1 MGRSRLAAF
10 DRLPPRFALRL
21 FIDTRSPAYCRWR
34 DLHPEW
40 RSIKA
45 RLAAEEEDLRI
56 AREEE
61 EALSGG
67 GEPEVEIE
75 IDREETEDEV
85 MNRITSGWK
94 G

>member
-1 MGRSRLAAF
+1 L
-10 DRLPPRFALRL
+10 LW
-21 FIDTRSPAYCRWR
+21 TRWR

-45 RLAAEEEDLRI
+45 RIAAEEEDLRI

-61 EALSGG
+61 GALNGGG
-67 GEPEVEIE
+67 GEPEVTTEL
-75 IDREETEDEV
+75 DREETEDEV
-85 MNRITSGWK
+85 MDRITSGWK

>member
-1 MGRSRLAAF
+1 MR
-10 DRLPPRFALRL
+10 
-21 FIDTRSPAYCRWR
+21 TRWR

-45 RLAAEEEDLRI
+45 RIAAEEEDLRI

-61 EALSGG
+61 EALNVGG
-67 GEPEVEIE
+67 GEPEVTIE
-75 IDREETEDEV
+75 LDREETEDEA
-85 MNRITSGWK
+85 MDRITSGWK

>member
-1 MGRSRLAAF
+1 MRS
-10 DRLPPRFALRL
+10 
-21 FIDTRSPAYCRWR
+21 SWR

-45 RLAAEEEDLRI
+45 RIAAEEEDLRI

-61 EALSGG
+61 EALNGGG
-67 GEPEVEIE
+67 GEPEVTIE
-75 IDREETEDEV
+75 LDREETEDEV
-85 MNRITSGWK
+85 MDRITSGWK